1 MTDRNDPRTLTRR
14 RFIQIGSAAGAG
26 LVLGF
31 SLPGCRPGGPDIPA
45 GDGPDALNAWLRIG
59 SDDTVTI
66 LVSESEM
73 GQGVMTSLA
82 MALVEELEADWSL
95 VRVEHAP
102 ADRTRYGG
110 QSTGGS
116 TSIVYGFE
124 LMRRAGATARE
135 MLVAAASEKWAVPRA
150 ECHAALGVVR
160 HAMSGQEAT
169 YGELA
174 CAAAALPMPD
184 DPPLK
189 RPEDFRLV
197 GTPVRRVDSHA
208 KVTGSAKFGQDVT
221 FPGLLVAQV
230 IRPPTLGGSVRS
242 FDASRAREVP
252 GVHEVVQIPSG
263 VSVVAE
269 HFWAARQG
277 RNALEIE
284 WEPGEWADLSDEKI
298 TAICREAASQ
308 GSVARDEGNA
318 VRALERAASRVDA
331 VYEAPYLAHA
341 AMEPMNCTADVRPDR
356 CEIWVGTQAQ
366 TASQNVAA
374 EIAGLSPSLIELH
387 TMYLGGGFG
396 RRSQTD
402 FVRDAVHVS
411 QAIGRPV
418 KVVWTRE
425 DDMRAG
431 YYRPVSYNIMAG
443 AVDEDGWPIAWVHRM
458 ATPSIGESMS
468 GAVDG
473 IDGSAIEGAA
483 NHPYAI
489 PNILVTCAHPRFPLT
504 LHWWRSVGHSQNA
517 FLVES
522 FLDELARAGGKDPA
536 ALRHRLLDGQ
546 PRLQRLLEILVD
558 KAGWDRRAPEG
569 RARGIAVHQSF
580 GSLVGQVAEVSV
592 EAGGAVLVHRV
603 VCAVDCGQVVNP
615 DTVIAQMESGIC
627 FGLSAALWGQLT
639 IQDGRVIEGN
649 YDRYRIVRAGEM
661 PRIETYV
668 VPSGDRRG
676 GIGETGVPPIAP
688 AVCNAVFALTGTPV
702 RKLPI
707 GTVA

>member
-1 MTDRNDPRTLTRR
+1 MTRDSVPRTLTRR
-14 RFIQIGSAAGAG
+14 HFVQLGSAAGAG
-26 LVLGF
+26 LVIGLY
-31 SLPGCRPGGPDIPA
+31 LPACGREEPA
-45 GDGPDALNAWLRIG
+45 IARGEDPDALNAWLRIG
-59 SDDTVTI
+59 SDDTVTF

-82 MALVEELEADWSL
+82 MALVEELEADWDR

-102 ADRTRYGG
+102 TDWRRYGG

-116 TSIVYGFE
+116 TSITSGFE

-135 MLVAAASEKWAVPRA
+135 MLVAAASEAWAVPRDECRA
-150 ECHAALGVVR
+150 ERGIIR
-160 HAMSGQEAT
+160 HAGSGRQAS

-174 CAAAALPMPD
+174 TTAAALSMPD

-189 RPEDFRLV
+189 QPQSFRLV
-197 GTPVRRVDSHA
+197 GTPVKRVDSRT
-208 KVTGSAKFGQDVT
+208 KVAGTALFGQDVT
-221 FPGLLVAQV
+221 VPGMLVAQV
-230 IRPPTLGGSVRS
+230 VRPPTFGGTVRS

-252 GVHEVVQIPSG
+252 GVHDVVQIPSG
-263 VSVVAE
+263 VAVVAE
-269 HFWAARQG
+269 HFWAAERG
-277 RNALEIE
+277 RNALAIE
-284 WEPGEWADLSDEKI
+284 WEPGAWADLSTERI
-298 TAICREAASQ
+298 TAICREAVPQ
-308 GSVARDEGNA
+308 GSVAREEGDA
-318 VRALERAASRVDA
+318 LRALDRATTRLEA
-331 VYEAPYLAHA
+331 VYEVPYLAHA
-341 AMEPMNCTADVRPDR
+341 AMEPMNCTADVRADR
-356 CEIWVGTQAQ
+356 CDLWVGTQAQ
-366 TASQNVAA
+366 SASQNVAA
-374 EIAGLSPSLIELH
+374 ELTGLEASRISVH

-402 FVRDAVHVS
+402 FVRDAVHLSKAV
-411 QAIGRPV
+411 GRPV

-431 YYRPVSYNIMAG
+431 YYRPVSYNVMSG
-443 AVDEDGWPIAWVHRM
+443 AVDQEGWPVAWVHRM

-473 IDGSAIEGAA
+473 IDGSAIEGAV

-522 FLDELARAGGKDPA
+522 FLDELARLGGKDPA
-536 ALRHRLLDGQ
+536 ALRRRLLDGH
-546 PRLQRLLEILVD
+546 PRLQRLLDILVD
-558 KAGWDRRAPEG
+558 KAGWGRAMPEG
-569 RARGIAVHQSF
+569 QARGIAIHGSF
-580 GSLVGQVAEVSV
+580 GSLVGQVAEVSLEGTGEV
-592 EAGGAVLVHRV
+592 RVHRV

-627 FGLSAALWGQLT
+627 FGLSAALWGKLT
-639 IQDGRVIEGN
+639 IQDGGVIEGN
-649 YDRYRIVRAGEM
+649 FDRYRVVRMGEM
-661 PRIETYV
+661 PRVETYV

-688 AVCNAVFALTGTPV
+688 AVCNAVLALTGTPV
-702 RKLPI
+702 RRLPI
-707 GTVA
+707 GTIG

>member
-1 MTDRNDPRTLTRR
+1 MTRQTSPQTLTRR
-14 RFIQIGSAAGAG
+14 RFIQIGTAAGAG
-26 LVLGF
+26 LTLGIA
-31 SLPGCRPGGPDIPA
+31 LPACRPGAPDIPA
-45 GDGPDALNAWLRIG
+45 GDGPDALNAWVRIG
-59 SDDTVTI
+59 NDDSVTF

-82 MALVEELEADWSL
+82 MAFVEELEADWDR

-102 ADRTRYGG
+102 TDRTRYGG

-116 TSIVYGFE
+116 TSIVFGFE

-135 MLVAAASEKWAVPRA
+135 MLVTAASDLWGVPRG
-150 ECHAALGVVR
+150 ECRAALGVVR
-160 HAMSGQEAT
+160 HAGSGREAT

-174 CAAAALPMPD
+174 SAAAALPMPD

-189 RPEDFRLV
+189 RPEEFRLV

-208 KVTGSAKFGQDVT
+208 KVAGSATFGQDVT
-221 FPGLLVAQV
+221 LSGLLVAQV
-230 IRPPTLGGSVRS
+230 VRPPTLGASVRS
-242 FDASRAREVP
+242 FDATRAREVP
-252 GVHEVVQIPSG
+252 GVHDVVQIPSG
-263 VSVVAE
+263 VAVIAE
-269 HFWAARQG
+269 HFWAAHQG
-277 RNALEIE
+277 RSALEVE
-284 WEPGEWADLSDEKI
+284 WEPGEWAELSSERI
-298 TAICREAASQ
+298 TAICREAAP
-308 GSVARDEGNA
+308 GGATVRDDGNA
-318 VRALERAASRVDA
+318 ERALERATRKIEA

-374 EIAGLSPSLIELH
+374 QITGLSPSQIELH

-402 FVRDAVHVS
+402 FVHDAVHVS
-411 QAIGRPV
+411 KAIGRPV

-443 AVDEDGWPIAWVHRM
+443 GVDDDGWPVAWVHRM
-458 ATPSIGESMS
+458 ATPSITESMS
-468 GAVDG
+468 GSIAG
-473 IDGSAIEGAA
+473 IDGTAIEGAA

-489 PNILVTCAHPRFPLT
+489 PNVLVTCAHPRFPLT

-536 ALRHRLLDGQ
+536 ALRHRLLDGH
-546 PRLQRLLEILVD
+546 PLHQRLLEILVD
-558 KAGWDRRAPEG
+558 KAGWGRSAPEG

-592 EAGGAVLVHRV
+592 EAGGAVRVHRV

-639 IQDGRVIEGN
+639 IQDGSVVEGN
-649 YDRYRIVRAGEM
+649 YDRYRIVRMGEM

-707 GTVA
+707 GRVA